1 MLNFNYYNPC
11 RLVFGRDAEKE
22 AGNLA
27 ASVLGGKGRV
37 LVVYGGGSVVRSGL
51 LARVEEALTQ
61 AGHTVVARGGVQPN
75 PQMSFVHQ
83 LLEEFKIGRAHV

>member
-61 AGHTVVARGGVQPN
+61 AGHGSGAWWRTAQSSDELCAPVA
-75 PQMSFVHQ
+75 
-83 LLEEFKIGRAHV
+83 

>member
-51 LARVEEALTQ
+51 LARVEEAHSSGAWWRTAQSSDELC
-61 AGHTVVARGGVQPN
+61 APVA
-75 PQMSFVHQ
+75 
-83 LLEEFKIGRAHV
+83 